1 MLPVSAVIRIACQVD
16 LLYPFDPFVSPLV
29 LRFLLK
35 GEPSRSGERDIV
47 HIAGH
52 DNITAHQVIEWERS
66 RTTIMR
72 RENNRAGAGVYP
84 GIFDK
89 IPYLYTLTKDSNIPP
104 FDTVEGHEK

>member
-1 MLPVSAVIRIACQVD
+1 
-16 LLYPFDPFVSPLV
+16 
-29 LRFLLK
+29 
-35 GEPSRSGERDIV
+35 
-47 HIAGH
+47 
-52 DNITAHQVIEWERS
+52 
-66 RTTIMR
+66 MR